1 MTTPLHDPPP
11 LPPFSLLGGPLHRLG
26 LRAGLIRPG
35 GNTVPLGLAIGGGLW
50 LVLVALALVDGFDL
64 TSLTVIG
71 GHVRLLVAIPLLF
84 WAQSMLDPRVAEF
97 VRGLERSAIVARA
110 DLPAL
115 QAEIAR
121 ITRWKESW
129 LPEAVCLLVAVVL
142 AVLAPSLHIP
152 GTTAAYLRDLHAAE
166 ITMTG
171 WWYWTVCLTV
181 FRFLIL
187 RWVWRL
193 ALWYHCLWRLSRFPL
208 KLIPAHPDGAAGLG
222 YLEVVHM
229 HFLPAVLMI
238 SVVMASSL
246 AEDMVVG
253 RMALSEVWPWVGL
266 VLLLDLALF
275 VAPLLLFAPKLW
287 ACRVQG
293 QSDYTQLAERYVS
306 DFDGKWVHPRQQNAE
321 PLLGT
326 ADIQS
331 LADLSTA
338 VGLVRDMRLVPVS
351 LRLLMQIAIA
361 ALLPL
366 LPLLLFEYPFTEL
379 LKQGFARLTGF

>member
-1 MTTPLHDPPP
+1 M
-11 LPPFSLLGGPLHRLG
+11 
-26 LRAGLIRPG
+26 
-35 GNTVPLGLAIGGGLW
+35 GLAIGGGLW

-71 GHVRLLVAIPLLF
+71 AHVRLLVAIPLLF
-84 WAQSMLDPRVAEF
+84 WAQSILDPRLAEF

-129 LPEAVCLLVAVVL
+129 VPEAMCLLAAVLL
-142 AVLAPSLHIP
+142 AVLAPNLGIP

-166 ITMTG
+166 VTMTG
-171 WWYWTVCLTV
+171 WWYWVVCLTV
-181 FRFLIL
+181 FRFLML
-187 RWVWRL
+187 RWLWRL
-193 ALWYHCLWRLSRFPL
+193 ALWYLCLWRLSRFPL

-246 AEDMVVG
+246 AEDMAAD
-253 RMALSEVWPWVGL
+253 RMALSAVLPWLGL
-266 VLLLDLALF
+266 ILLVDLALF

-293 QSDYTQLAERYVS
+293 QSDYMQLAERYVS
-306 DFDGKWVHPRQQNAE
+306 DFDGKWVHARQQSAE
-321 PLLGT
+321 PILGT
-326 ADIQS
+326 PDIQS

-338 VGLVRDMRLVPVS
+338 VGLVRETRLVPVS
-351 LRLLMQIAIA
+351 LRLLTQIAIA

-366 LPLLLFEYPFTEL
+366 LPLLLFQYPFTEL